1 MYDTHIKSAYIHK
14 QYSKYRIQNIDNKS
28 NKYITY

>member
-1 MYDTHIKSAYIHK
+1 MYDTHIKSVYIDK

-28 NKYITY
+28 NKHITY

>member
-1 MYDTHIKSAYIHK
+1 MYDTHIKSVYTYK